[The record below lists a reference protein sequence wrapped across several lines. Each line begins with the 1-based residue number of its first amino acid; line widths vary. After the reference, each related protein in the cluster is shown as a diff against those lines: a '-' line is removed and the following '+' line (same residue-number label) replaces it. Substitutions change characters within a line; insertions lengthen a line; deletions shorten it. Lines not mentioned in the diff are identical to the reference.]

1 MAVNEWHEHDMRVI
15 EAVCTRAP
23 TVHCTYRGRWM
34 MLSMLGPS
42 DSGRPQPPAQ
52 QQQQPQQPN
61 SCLST
66 LSLPSLGEMEQTVCM
81 LERGTI
87 ITKYYPRRRP
97 EQKTLMLR
105 RETRQLIWSP
115 VNSSTLAR
123 TNQNYEGALDL
134 REIKEVRIG
143 KTSKEFDKWNDES
156 KCVDFTK
163 CFVVYYGSEFK
174 LRSLSVVGEYTHS
187 TFGAWVSTSL

>member
-1 MAVNEWHEHDMRVI
+1 
-15 EAVCTRAP
+15 
-23 TVHCTYRGRWM
+23 
-34 MLSMLGPS
+34 MLSTINPS
-42 DSGRPQPPAQ
+42 DNARQQQPQQ
-52 QQQQPQQPN
+52 QQQQP
-61 SCLST
+61 SCFST

-105 RETRQLIWSP
+105 RETRQLIWSSAN
-115 VNSSTLAR
+115 NSTTTR
-123 TNQNYEGALDL
+123 TNQNYEGALEL

-143 KTSKEFDKWNDES
+143 KISKEFEKWSDES

-163 CFVVYYGSEFK
+163 CFVIFYGSDFK
-174 LRSLSVVGEYTHS
+174 LRSLSVVGECCVRMLPPALLACAY
-187 TFGAWVSTSL
+187 